1 MPGYYDY
8 VLVLIPLAML
18 AIVGLLTTFGW
29 SLLTAMPVGAGVS
42 TLVVGHALFV
52 NAPVDTTVH
61 AEDTPVVDSTD
72 SVAPHA
78 D

>member
-8 VLVLIPLAML
+8 VLVLIPLAMFT
-18 AIVGLLTTFGW
+18 IIGLLTAFGW
-29 SLLTAMPVGAGVS
+29 SLLTATPVGAAVS

-52 NAPVDTTVH
+52 NAPVDTPLSV
-61 AEDTPVVDSTD
+61 EDTHAVD
-72 SVAPHA
+72 SVAPTA

>member
-52 NAPVDTTVH
+52 NAPVDTTVR
-61 AEDTPVVDSTD
+61 AKDTSVIDSTA
-72 SVAPHA
+72 SRA